1 MYKHQ
6 PETTVK
12 RYKKHTK
19 PMQYEQAVNIAKM
32 YPELTSRQIAII
44 VNGKH
49 KAIRS
54 KLYDCD
60 VKTNQSKRSLL
71 KDQREQ
77 RNWSVNLTAQAML
90 RRPVSEWGTVLE
102 GLK

>member
-32 YPELTSRQIAII
+32 YPELTSRQVAII
-44 VNGKH
+44 VNGQH

-54 KLYDCD
+54 KLYDSG
-60 VKTNQSKRSLL
+60 VKTNQPKRSLL
-71 KDQREQ
+71 KDKREQ
-77 RNWSVNLTAQAML
+77 RNWSVNLKSQAML
-90 RRPVSEWGTVLE
+90 RRPISEWGSVVNIL
-102 GLK
+102 